1 MVETT
6 GSNKLH
12 RYKVERLTKIL
23 KISTATNFSELTYLA
38 SKFSWKKKEL
48 LKHNLA
54 SVKLKINE
62 RTKIRKF
69 SRLQQLLNFKTTS
82 LTYLTLKTSIK
93 KKEKMDSLTNF
104 TVVKIRKLR
113 KSSTKIV
120 IFTAQRLRI

>member
-38 SKFSWKKKEL
+38 PKFSWKKKEL

-62 RTKIRKF
+62 RTKIRIF
-69 SRLQQLLNFKTTS
+69 STAATAELQNHELNIPHT
-82 LTYLTLKTSIK
+82 
-93 KKEKMDSLTNF
+93 
-104 TVVKIRKLR
+104 
-113 KSSTKIV
+113 
-120 IFTAQRLRI
+120 